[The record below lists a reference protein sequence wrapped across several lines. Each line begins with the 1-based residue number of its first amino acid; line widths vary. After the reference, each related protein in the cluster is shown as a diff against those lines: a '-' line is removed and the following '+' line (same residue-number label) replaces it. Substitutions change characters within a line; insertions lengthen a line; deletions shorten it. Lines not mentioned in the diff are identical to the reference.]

1 MLFVFGA
8 SGQTCGEVT
17 RQLAAQG
24 VPTRALVHNP
34 EKARMLSGLNVEI
47 ALEQRYDQGQRDPFT
62 NYGQGPN

>member
-1 MLFVFGA
+1 MIVVFGA
-8 SGQTCGEVT
+8 TGQTGGEVT

-24 VPTRALVHNP
+24 MPTRTLVLNP